1 MNLWIPLLTHGTYL
15 SRPVCNNSSTM
26 MTDGLVCDAML
37 WFQNAS
43 TRLIALCWL
52 PECMLCTCNR
62 PGERNESKVWCSA
75 HTHKKVNGRRDRAAP
90 RALPHAAIH
99 IMHTQ
104 ARHSFVVMYL
114 RVVIKFV
121 TRHSR
126 AQRGLTR
133 RPATTLCRIP
143 QVGRVRDTHDTL
155 SA

>member
-1 MNLWIPLLTHGTYL
+1 MGWCVTQCCDFKMRAPVSLLFVDFASVHAIGEAKEMNRRCGVERTLARKSTAGENEQLPVHSHTPL
-15 SRPVCNNSSTM
+15 S
-26 MTDGLVCDAML
+26 
-37 WFQNAS
+37 
-43 TRLIALCWL
+43 
-52 PECMLCTCNR
+52 
-62 PGERNESKVWCSA
+62 
-75 HTHKKVNGRRDRAAP
+75 
-90 RALPHAAIH
+90 IH

>member
-1 MNLWIPLLTHGTYL
+1 MGWSVTQCCDFKMRAPVSLLFVDYECVCVHAIAQAREMNRRCGVGLMIQE
-15 SRPVCNNSSTM
+15 SQRPPRTSSSPCTP
-26 MTDGLVCDAML
+26 
-37 WFQNAS
+37 
-43 TRLIALCWL
+43 TR
-52 PECMLCTCNR
+52 
-62 PGERNESKVWCSA
+62 
-75 HTHKKVNGRRDRAAP
+75 H
-90 RALPHAAIH
+90 AIH

-133 RPATTLCRIP
+133 RPATTLCHIP